1 MNAVVKCCIVG
12 VFLFLTPER
21 PAGVEARVARP
32 VSRSHGMTEK
42 EVGIND
48 YFD

>member
-1 MNAVVKCCIVG
+1 MNAVVKCGIRG
-12 VFLFLTPER
+12 VFLLLTPER

-32 VSRSHGMTEK
+32 VSRSYAKTEK
-42 EVGIND
+42 EVGRND